1 MANTLLSKL
10 LSERVRRHSDEVL
23 VLVLEAFREGQSAGA
38 ARAAGEIASYCDAL
52 VAELERQHDE
62 LTPERVEQIE
72 ATYEGVG
79 SSAVIAAYFGGS
91 AAIVSRIHGEARRL
105 GLRGPRVE
113 EARQ

>member
-1 MANTLLSKL
+1 MANTFLSKL

-23 VLVLEAFREGQSAGA
+23 VLVLEAFREGQCAGA
-38 ARAAGEIASYCDAL
+38 GRAARELATYCDAL
-52 VAELERQHDE
+52 LAELERQHDE

-91 AAIVSRIHGEARRL
+91 AAIVSRIQGEARRL